1 VLRSSSYIVFRKL
14 HLYLLDLFVK
24 IGKLI
29 QLKPM
34 FCFVTGVLVNLVYLS
49 EALEVNGTWWV
60 RKNRID
66 HIVRHTRLVLIWSFL
81 DFDFV
86 KKVRRRNISVR
97 C

>member
-1 VLRSSSYIVFRKL
+1 M
-14 HLYLLDLFVK
+14 YLLDLFVK

-29 QLKPM
+29 PLKPM
-34 FCFVTGVLVNLVYLS
+34 FCFVTRVLVNLVYLS
-49 EALEVNGTWWV
+49 EALEVDGAWWV

-66 HIVRHTRLVLIWSFL
+66 HIVRHTRLILIWCFL

-86 KKVRRRNISVR
+86 KKVRRRNISVG